1 MGGRTTT
8 VWSTAAA
15 RKRLA
20 PRGPSAV
27 ACATRC
33 GLPARP
39 WSAYATTTTQMCAS
53 ACASGTMSKRAVCI
67 TIARPHRHA
76 FDSIIAAPFS
86 AAAAAACRR
95 HDRCPSTIV
104 AFTCLHLPEMRPA
117 RRLAGRISGDIY
129 AESIARRRHG
139 ARCPAATS
147 QMRALRCLSH
157 LVFSAQARGDTLLT
171 SVRAL
176 YDGA

>member
-117 RRLAGRISGDIY
+117 SRLGGLRVAFLATSTRNRLRGDDTVR
-129 AESIARRRHG
+129 AALPPHPKCARCAASHTWSSLRRRGEIH
-139 ARCPAATS
+139 C
-147 QMRALRCLSH
+147 
-157 LVFSAQARGDTLLT
+157 
-171 SVRAL
+171 
-176 YDGA
+176 